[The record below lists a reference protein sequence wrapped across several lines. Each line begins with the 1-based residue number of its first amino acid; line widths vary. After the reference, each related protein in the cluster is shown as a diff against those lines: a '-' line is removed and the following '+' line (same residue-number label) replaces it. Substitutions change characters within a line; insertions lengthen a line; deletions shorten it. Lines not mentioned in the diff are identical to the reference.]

1 VASETP
7 EEASA
12 KSASARAVNFTNLD
26 KVLWP
31 EDGYTKGDLVA
42 YYRAIAPWMLPYLRD
57 RPAVLTRYPDGIH
70 GKSFFQKDTPSFA
83 PKWLRTVPIPDG
95 DDGDRAPSYL
105 VCDDVESLLYLAN
118 SASIPLHVWSSRV
131 AALERPDWCILDL
144 DPKNAPFRHVVEVAL
159 AARALCDEIRLPL
172 YVKTSGSSGIH
183 LLVPLGARL
192 EHEQAKALGELLAR
206 VLVRGLPGIATITRQ
221 VERRDGKVYIDYLQ
235 NGRGKLLVAPYC
247 VRPLPG
253 APVSTPLRW
262 REVEPGL
269 DIRRFT
275 IRSMLRRAR
284 ALKADPLLPVLTE
297 SPDLLSALDTL
308 HGRI

>member
-1 VASETP
+1 
-7 EEASA
+7 
-12 KSASARAVNFTNLD
+12 
-26 KVLWP
+26 
-31 EDGYTKGDLVA
+31 
-42 YYRAIAPWMLPYLRD
+42 
-57 RPAVLTRYPDGIH
+57 
-70 GKSFFQKDTPSFA
+70 
-83 PKWLRTVPIPDG
+83 
-95 DDGDRAPSYL
+95 
-105 VCDDVESLLYLAN
+105 
-118 SASIPLHVWSSRV
+118 
-131 AALERPDWCILDL
+131 
-144 DPKNAPFRHVVEVAL
+144 
-159 AARALCDEIRLPL
+159 
-172 YVKTSGSSGIH
+172 
-183 LLVPLGARL
+183 
-192 EHEQAKALGELLAR
+192 
-206 VLVRGLPGIATITRQ
+206 
-221 VERRDGKVYIDYLQ
+221 VYIDYLQ